1 MTLNSG
7 LSLPTEEKNVSRKE
21 RWSHLGTWGC
31 QAEPSR
37 ISGTCTRI
45 PRGTFI
51 QQVAAVLMRVCLPP
65 DSICSNLW
73 ISGVAS
79 SLPPLHSYLMT
90 GPLFIKPPKVLDS
103 HQEGCLH
110 ASDDRGKSRILP
122 VTESQ
127 HLQWGQLY
135 AKIYFLCVYKDIYIE
150 RETLTRITLSVLLMP
165 GDFNSIYIFWHF
177 PISFLIIKV
186 IIFFIII

>member
-1 MTLNSG
+1 MSAGKKDGHTSGPEGAKLNP
-7 LSLPTEEKNVSRKE
+7 LESLGRD
-21 RWSHLGTWGC
+21 W
-31 QAEPSR
+31 
-37 ISGTCTRI
+37 I
-45 PRGTFI
+45 PRGTSI

-79 SLPPLHSYLMT
+79 SLSPLHSYLMT
-90 GPLFIKPPKVLDS
+90 GPLFIKPPRVLDS

-127 HLQWGQLY
+127 HLQ
-135 AKIYFLCVYKDIYIE
+135 
-150 RETLTRITLSVLLMP
+150 
-165 GDFNSIYIFWHF
+165 
-177 PISFLIIKV
+177 
-186 IIFFIII
+186 